1 MVSSEE
7 VSSTVD
13 EKELRSEFNP
23 MDLSMGVEQ
32 AASVEEE
39 PEIIRM
45 EPVIIDSIPADLEDS
60 IPEVD
65 IESNINLDDNISQ
78 DVVIDNPQT
87 EEDESIEENS
97 VDLDNVFINYDF
109 DVEEEKPIYEED
121 SSNYVDNTNN
131 DSFDP
136 NSFNVHIN
144 EDLVEEV
151 NEEEEVI

>member
-1 MVSSEE
+1 M
-7 VSSTVD
+7 
-13 EKELRSEFNP
+13 
-23 MDLSMGVEQ
+23 
-32 AASVEEE
+32 
-39 PEIIRM
+39 
-45 EPVIIDSIPADLEDS
+45 
-60 IPEVD
+60 
-65 IESNINLDDNISQ
+65 
-78 DVVIDNPQT
+78 
-87 EEDESIEENS
+87 
-97 VDLDNVFINYDF
+97 DNVSINYDF

>member
-1 MVSSEE
+1 MDDLAIVIFSCDKNEE
-7 VSSTVD
+7 LWPIFYKCLNKYWANHPKAYLLT
-13 EKELRSEFNP
+13 ET
-23 MDLSMGVEQ
+23 
-32 AASVEEE
+32 
-39 PEIIRM
+39 
-45 EPVIIDSIPADLEDS
+45 IPCSLFE
-60 IPEVD
+60 
-65 IESNINLDDNISQ
+65 
-78 DVVIDNPQT
+78 T
-87 EEDESIEENS
+87 
-97 VDLDNVFINYDF
+97 INYDF